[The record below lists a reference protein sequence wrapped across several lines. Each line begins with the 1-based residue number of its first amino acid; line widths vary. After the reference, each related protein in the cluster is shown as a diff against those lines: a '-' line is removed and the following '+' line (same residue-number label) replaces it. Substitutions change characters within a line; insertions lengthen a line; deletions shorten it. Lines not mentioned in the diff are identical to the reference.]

1 MGLGRGAGRKLCSVS
16 GECGMWYGE
25 TFLVLR
31 GGGFKIFDV
40 AGAEGGE
47 LQFVSNPKMKPPFL
61 HKTGQ

>member
-1 MGLGRGAGRKLCSVS
+1 MEKHF
-16 GECGMWYGE
+16 WFYGE
-25 TFLVLR
+25 
-31 GGGFKIFDV
+31 GEFKIFDV